1 MKIKLCPHC
10 NKPVTKSENPEYSWE
25 CNYCDEDF
33 YDFECDEIDGVFGY
47 YYQIDYIDSK
57 GLANYIDTSHDR
69 EEAIKQ
75 TNILNQANY
84 CLHKSTKF
92 VLDKYR
98 YIINVD
104 ETDEIIETNITDAKT
119 INERINGD

>member
-1 MKIKLCPHC
+1 MKK
-10 NKPVTKSENPEYSWE
+10 EY
-25 CNYCDEDF
+25 
-33 YDFECDEIDGVFGY
+33 GY

-57 GLANYIDTSHDR
+57 GVANYIDTSHDR

-75 TNILNQANY
+75 TNILNQANF

-98 YIINVD
+98 YIINEE
-104 ETDEIIETNITDAKT
+104 ETDELIEANITDAET
-119 INERINGD
+119 VNEHIEKSEKGD